1 MVNYTK
7 PEMEITEF
15 EITDVLT
22 LSYPGN
28 NGWLGEN
35 GAEWY

>member
-15 EITDVLT
+15 EITDILT
-22 LSYPGN
+22 VSLQGSGA
-28 NGWLGEN
+28 WSGE

>member
-15 EITDVLT
+15 EINDVLT
-22 LSYPGN
+22 VSLQGQDS
-28 NGWLGEN
+28 WIGES

>member
-15 EITDVLT
+15 EINDVLT
-22 LSYPGN
+22 VSLQDSSS
-28 NGWLGEN
+28 WIGES